1 MKTFKR
7 ADLAFQ
13 AALII
18 GFTITALIN
27 PGSLFLAYFVV
38 GSLQVLSMII
48 HALKSWNTRKGS
60 KRFYY
65 HRITLFVII
74 TATLAAIVPYFFPVW
89 YALLFLAPLMA
100 VYYLWIC
107 YYEVAHAAKRPL
119 EMI

>member
-18 GFTITALIN
+18 GFTITGLID
-27 PGSLFLAYFVV
+27 PGSVLVGYFVV
-38 GSLQVLSMII
+38 GSLQVISMII
-48 HALKSWNTRKGS
+48 HAIKSWNTRKGS

-65 HRITLFVII
+65 HRITATVII
-74 TATLAAIVPYFFPVW
+74 AASLAWVIPYFFLVW
-89 YALLFLAPLMA
+89 YALLFLAPVMA

-107 YYEVAHAAKRPL
+107 YYEITHAAKRPL
-119 EMI
+119 ELI